1 MNTVD
6 IILLIFLGFGLIRGL
21 WRGVIIELASLL
33 AIVLGIYGAIHFSFY
48 VAGILNQHLSLDKST
63 TEAVSFAFTLVL
75 IMLIVMLLAKLL
87 TKVVESVS
95 LGFLNRL
102 AGGIFGVLKVTII
115 AGSLFLMLEKTW
127 QITKWIPE
135 KTLQNSVLYEPIKS
149 VGELFYKNIF

>member
-6 IILLIFLGFGLIRGL
+6 VILLIFLGFGLIRGL

-48 VAGILNQHLSLDKST
+48 IAGILNQHFSFDKST
-63 TEAVSFAFTLVL
+63 TEALSFAFTLIL
-75 IMLIVMLLAKLL
+75 IMLAVMLLAKLL
-87 TKVVESVS
+87 TKIVESVS
-95 LGFLNRL
+95 LGFFNRL
-102 AGGIFGVLKVTII
+102 AGGIFGVLKMAVI

-135 KTLQNSVLYEPIKS
+135 ETLLNSVFYEPIKS
-149 VGELFYKNIF
+149 IGELFYKNIF